1 MNNYLNLNHSF
12 EETYGGDDFLKCKV
26 CNLKV
31 FIGEEI
37 LYTYSWND
45 GIWNAL
51 DISCEEVLI
60 KRLLE

>member
-1 MNNYLNLNHSF
+1 MNDYSNLNHSF
-12 EETYGGDDFLKCKV
+12 EETYAGDDYLKCKV

-37 LYTYSWND
+37 LYIYSWD
-45 GIWNAL
+45 FGTWKTL
-51 DISCEEVLI
+51 DISCEEILI